1 MSRTVLDNI
10 DRKLLGLLQM
20 DFPLTGEPYADLGL
34 KLGISG
40 DEVMQRI
47 HQLKSAGIVR
57 QLSPVLDARRLG
69 YRSTLVAMKVP
80 TERLETARQVIVEHP
95 GVSHGYERDHEFN
108 VWITLAVPRG
118 VDIDA
123 EMAKLASATGAEV
136 IFGLP
141 AVKVF
146 KLRTYF
152 GADGEAPSSAN
163 NGSETALPSRE
174 AELSRLDKL
183 VINGLQQDLPLAPEP
198 FAPLAAQLGMDVV
211 DFLAQCRSLLA
222 RGIMRRFGA
231 AINHHGAGYKA
242 NAMTG
247 WAVPPALVDAVG
259 RKLASLREVSHCYE
273 RKTNALWKYNLFAMI
288 HGSTRES
295 CRETVSQVSGE
306 TGLTDYV
313 VLFSTREFKKIRV
326 KYLV

>member
-1 MSRTVLDNI
+1 MSRTELDSI

-20 DFPLTGEPYADLGL
+20 EFPLTREPYADLGL

-40 DEVMQRI
+40 DEVMRRI
-47 HQLKSAGIVR
+47 RQLKAGGIVR

-69 YRSTLVAMKVP
+69 YRSTLVAMRVP
-80 TERLETARQVIVEHP
+80 AERLETARQVIVEHP

-108 VWITLAVPRG
+108 VWITLAVSPG
-118 VDIDA
+118 VGINA
-123 EMAKLASATGAEV
+123 EIERLASACGAEV
-136 IFGLP
+136 IFDLP

-152 GADGEAPSSAN
+152 GADEDAQSEVDTGA
-163 NGSETALPSRE
+163 GSDLLPQP
-174 AELSRLDKL
+174 AELSRQDKL
-183 VINGLQQDLPLAPEP
+183 VINGLQQDLPLTPEP
-198 FAPLAAQLGMDVV
+198 FSPMAAQLGMDVV

-231 AINHHGAGYKA
+231 AINHNGAGYKA

-259 RKLASLREVSHCYE
+259 QKLASLREVSHCYE
-273 RKTNALWKYNLFAMI
+273 RKTNALWRYNLFAMI